1 MEFVNEYVS
10 EEDIKKYNIN
20 EIWLSHHPEYKRK
33 GRTSSNSPYNW
44 TIDREREVWLMRVA
58 AGGYERGNLSTW
70 VLYWRGELIEIELA
84 KPGEGS
90 KSYKEQPYRIVWGFS
105 PFSLHPSDHPDWQEI
120 LQALKE
126 ALTVYGDRGVREQ
139 APGTTVVSFK
149 F

>member
-1 MEFVNEYVS
+1 MAFVNEYVS

-58 AGGYERGNLSTW
+58 AGGYDRGNLQIW
-70 VLYWRGELIEIELA
+70 VLFWKGELLSFWLA
-84 KPGEGS
+84 MPGEGS
-90 KSYKEQPYRIVWGFS
+90 KSFKEQPYRIVWGFS
-105 PFSLHPSDHPDWQEI
+105 PFSLHPTSHHDWPEI
-120 LQALKE
+120 LQVFKE
-126 ALTVYGDRGVREQ
+126 ALTVFGYDGVRKQ
-139 APGTTVVSFK
+139 APGETVVSFK